1 MRPESMNIG
10 MRVRHPGYGSGEVI
24 ALNRTTC
31 EILFDDGQ
39 KRMVS
44 PDGSGLEPIE
54 ATVEI
59 TGLSTP
65 LDRLIRQVAGGV
77 IEKLGIERPAGSA
90 DGILPKWKG
99 GTLSLVPE
107 KPDLQ
112 PKEVPIETFF
122 HKIVMVR
129 DQLRVL
135 EQKINSHKGLE
146 ESEKVELQQ
155 YITRCYGSLT
165 TFNVLF
171 REKEDQFG
179 K

>member
-1 MRPESMNIG
+1 MRPESMSIG
-10 MRVRHPGYGSGEVI
+10 MRIRHSGYGTGEVI
-24 ALNRTTC
+24 ALSRTIC
-31 EILFDDGQ
+31 EILFDDGE
-39 KRMVS
+39 RRTVS
-44 PDGSGLEPIE
+44 PEGSGIEPIE
-54 ATVEI
+54 ATVEV
-59 TGLSTP
+59 TGLTTS

-77 IEKLGIERPAGSA
+77 IEKLGIEKPAASA
-90 DGILPKWKG
+90 DGILPKWNG
-99 GTLSLVPE
+99 GVLTMVPSN
-107 KPDLQ
+107 PDLQ

-129 DQLRVL
+129 NQLRVL
-135 EQKINSHKGLE
+135 EQKINSNKGLDDA
-146 ESEKVELQQ
+146 EKVELQQ